1 MSAISTEQVKDML
14 FSSINSLLDQREL
27 FLSNP
32 NSDFTRTKKISFE
45 QTMLFPIVAASE
57 DVSTEL
63 LDYFGEKNLP
73 SASSMIQR
81 RNQVKPEAFIELFH
95 RFTSKMPVNKTFN
108 GYQLVACDGS
118 RLNLPY
124 NPSDEASFIRCIK
137 GRKGINQVHLNA
149 LYDVLNDVFIDAE
162 LQSVHGLNEKK
173 AFCNFLDKYAGSD
186 SRRIYIADRGYVS
199 YNILAHLIHN
209 QQLFIIRMSDSFA
222 NRLCTNDKEWLSG
235 EYADKEIVINIGR
248 YKAKRF
254 EAFENYH
261 YVHPTTPYDYLASHS
276 NDVDTLK
283 LRVLKFPISEDSYEY
298 IVTNLPKYA
307 FSLETIKDFYH
318 LRWKEET
325 AFRFLK
331 YAGKLVHIHSL
342 KRTFLIQE
350 IYAKLILYNFSAFI
364 ASVVEVVEKKTEKHL
379 YRINHSQTQKLCLR
393 FLRGTVKDVKTLIS
407 RYLESVRLGRR
418 FERNLRRQAAD
429 SLAYR

>member
-1 MSAISTEQVKDML
+1 MCAISTDQIKDIL
-14 FSSINSLLDQREL
+14 SSSINSLLDQREL
-27 FLSNP
+27 YLVNP
-32 NSDFTRTKKISFE
+32 DSDFTRTKKISFE

-63 LDYFGEKNLP
+63 LDYFGEENLP

-81 RNQVKPEAFIELFH
+81 RNQVKPEAFIELFY

-124 NPSDEASFIRCIK
+124 NPSDEASFIKCIK

-162 LQSVHGLNEKK
+162 LQSVHALNEKQ

-186 SRRIYIADRGYVS
+186 SKRIYIADRGFVS
-199 YNILAHLIHN
+199 YNVLAHLVHN
-209 QQLFIIRMSDSFA
+209 QQLFLIRMSDTFA
-222 NRLCTNDKEWLSG
+222 KGICTNDKEWLSC
-235 EYADKEIVINIGR
+235 EYADKEIVVNIGR
-248 YKAKRF
+248 RNGKRF
-254 EAFENYH
+254 HALENYH
-261 YVHPTTPYDYLASHS
+261 SVRQCRTYDYLDPGSD
-276 NDVDTLK
+276 DVDTLN
-283 LRVLKFPISEDSYEY
+283 LRVLKFPISENAYEY

-307 FSLETIKDFYH
+307 FSLDTIKDFYH

-342 KRTFLIQE
+342 KRAFLIQE